1 MNLDRSR
8 IDRLPMPAI
17 VLGVSGAI
25 PLLAGVS
32 VALAAPTA
40 FGFPVVQWVVVY
52 AALVLSFLG
61 GMHWGLASAMLARDP
76 LEVDATRVLALSVLP
91 SLVGWVSVFLPG
103 RLAPA
108 VLAIAF
114 IAVLLL
120 DRLIERLGYAPGW
133 WMPLRLRLTAA
144 VVALLLL
151 LSIAGPFN

>member
-1 MNLDRSR
+1 MNSEAAR
-8 IDRLPMPAI
+8 IHRLPVPAM

-40 FGFPVVQWVVVY
+40 FGFPLVQWVVVY

-61 GMHWGLASAMLARDP
+61 GMHWGLASAVLARDP
-76 LEVDATRVLALSVLP
+76 SELDAPKVLAFSVLP
-91 SLVGWVSVFLPG
+91 ALVGWVAVFLPG

-108 VLAIAF
+108 VLANAF
-114 IAVLLL
+114 IAILLL
-120 DRLIERLGYAPGW
+120 DRLIERLGYAPRW
-133 WMPLRLRLTAA
+133 WMPLRVRLTAA

-151 LSIAGPFN
+151 LAMIGPFD